1 MATTAVDRV
10 VLWVSEQTVRSLGV
24 QVEQTKKASADAES
38 KEPHFGHSRI
48 CEITGA
54 CVQSPNFPSYYGS
67 YQSGTIASVATKRC
81 LWR

>member
-24 QVEQTKKASADAES
+24 QVEQTKRASADAES

-48 CEITGA
+48 
-54 CVQSPNFPSYYGS
+54 
-67 YQSGTIASVATKRC
+67 
-81 LWR
+81 L